1 MAGGRLLQRG
11 GHGGECSKP
20 PLPLAVGPGGGVPER
35 EMPYRL
41 CWEVWGGVGPGEGA
55 TPTPVAQN
63 TPHIVLITLTL
74 HMCGDMLLVE
84 HPLYQSLSH
93 FGANVLGLAA
103 EIELGLG
110 LVLEAAAMH
119 MQGIG
124 MLVPSTHTS
133 FLMRHRTTL
142 FINRAC
148 VHSVARLR
156 KSLQS
161 DLVVCAEDTNMPTN
175 GFSCANLTQ
184 SHATYMDT
192 TRPICLL
199 HSHPDCCSASSS
211 NTRHNAPAFTPN
223 YPSAVLRLLR
233 PNYAHHFHCLL
244 SM

>member
-1 MAGGRLLQRG
+1 MTSAMSSS
-11 GHGGECSKP
+11 EPSP
-20 PLPLAVGPGGGVPER
+20 SYT
-35 EMPYRL
+35 PYQHSMTGLRSA
-41 CWEVWGGVGPGEGA
+41 CYTY
-55 TPTPVAQN
+55 TP
-63 TPHIVLITLTL
+63 
-74 HMCGDMLLVE
+74 
-84 HPLYQSLSH
+84 
-93 FGANVLGLAA
+93 ANALGLAA

-110 LVLEAAAMH
+110 LVLEAAVMH

-133 FLMRHRTTL
+133 FLVRHRTTL

-161 DLVVCAEDTNMPTN
+161 DFVVCAEDTNMPTN

-211 NTRHNAPAFTPN
+211 NTRHNAPPAFTPN

-233 PNYAHHFHCLL
+233 PNDAQAFPLL
-244 SM
+244 AVNVTHP